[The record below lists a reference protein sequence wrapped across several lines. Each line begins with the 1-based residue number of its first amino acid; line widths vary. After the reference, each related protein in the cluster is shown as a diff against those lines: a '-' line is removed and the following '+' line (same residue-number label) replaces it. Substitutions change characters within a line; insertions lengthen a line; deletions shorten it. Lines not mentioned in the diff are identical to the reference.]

1 VQPPQPQPGPQPG
14 PYHQQPGPQQYGQQ
28 QFAQQQFGQPV
39 GPPPSPGF
47 VAPLGPPQRVP
58 GSVRT
63 SALVLLGV
71 VLVGA
76 SVFGGYEVAYYG
88 GNKFQ
93 VIMWFLPA
101 ILALLAMGFI
111 WQATVW
117 SVRCDGWVLE
127 GTGLLGRQGI
137 DLTRL
142 TRVGSSVNAR
152 ATQVVLRDDV
162 AVLTLDAKAL
172 HKAGPA
178 VVDAVGRAV
187 WAGQEQ
193 GRYVVPRGA
202 AGVWGMPTRPDAPAN
217 GHSGATAGVLSAIG
231 LLVLGTVIGVVLAL
245 N

>member
-1 VQPPQPQPGPQPG
+1 MQPPQPQPGP
-14 PYHQQPGPQQYGQQ
+14 YQQPQFQQPQHQP
-28 QFAQQQFGQPV
+28 QFQQPV
-39 GPPPSPGF
+39 GPPPSPGL

-58 GSVRT
+58 GAVRV
-63 SALVLLGV
+63 SALVLLGL

-76 SVFGGYEVAYYG
+76 SVFGGYEVAWFG

-93 VIMWFLPA
+93 VLMWFLPA
-101 ILALLAMGFI
+101 IVAMLGMTFI

-117 SVRCDGWVLE
+117 SVRSDGWVLE
-127 GTGLLGRQGI
+127 GAGLLGRQGI

-142 TRVGSSVNAR
+142 TAVGSTANAR
-152 ATQVVLRDDV
+152 ATQLVLRDDM
-162 AVLTLDAKAL
+162 AMLTVDAKAL

-178 VVDAVGRAV
+178 VLDAVGRAV

-202 AGVWGMPTRPDAPAN
+202 AGVWGMPTRPDAKAN
-217 GHSGATAGVLSAIG
+217 GHTGATPRVLAALG
-231 LLVLGTVIGVVLAL
+231 LLLLGTVIGVVLAL

>member
-1 VQPPQPQPGPQPG
+1 MQPPQPQPGP
-14 PYHQQPGPQQYGQQ
+14 YQQPQFQQPQFQQ
-28 QFAQQQFGQPV
+28 VQPA
-39 GPPPSPGF
+39 GPPPSPGW

-58 GSVRT
+58 GAVRV

-71 VLVGA
+71 VLVAA
-76 SVFGGYEVAYYG
+76 SVFGGYEVAWFG

-93 VIMWFLPA
+93 VLMWFLPA
-101 ILALLAMGFI
+101 IASMLAMTSI

-117 SVRCDGWVLE
+117 SVRSDGWVLE

-142 TRVGSSVNAR
+142 TSVGSTANAR

-162 AVLTLDAKAL
+162 AVMTVDAKAL

-178 VVDAVGRAV
+178 VLDAVGRAV

-202 AGVWGMPTRPDAPAN
+202 AGVWGMPTRPDAKAN
-217 GHSGATAGVLSAIG
+217 GHTGATPRVLVAVG
-231 LLVLGTVIGVVLAL
+231 LLLVGSVIGVVLAL
-245 N
+245 S